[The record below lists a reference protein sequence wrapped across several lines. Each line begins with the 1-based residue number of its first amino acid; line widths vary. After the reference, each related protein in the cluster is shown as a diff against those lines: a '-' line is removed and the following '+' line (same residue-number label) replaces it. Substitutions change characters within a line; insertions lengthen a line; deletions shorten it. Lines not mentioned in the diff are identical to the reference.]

1 MQKSLLAHIASNFI
15 SEYENVANSSVAYLL
30 NEYPQARAALKS
42 ILDVDEVPIH
52 YVTELSTT
60 ANGRPDVTGLEKN
73 GQKTII
79 IEGKFW
85 ANLTPNQPNNYLR
98 ELAKGGKLLFLSPD
112 KRLSSLEVEVGKRLQ
127 EKSTK
132 IYYSSWEN
140 FLDLIEK
147 ENSRNYDQRLTSD
160 VDQMKDLCRKM
171 DTEGMPPLSMSDLD
185 PMNGRRAT
193 HFADVI
199 NECQSILKE
208 WKHANFSGLQ
218 KQSKPYGH
226 GFYFRGFN
234 FSCFLSFDSY
244 TWYARPNHTP
254 IWLSIQNENP
264 ENQSCL
270 KIF

>member
-1 MQKSLLAHIASNFI
+1 MQKSLLAHIASNLI

-244 TWYARPNHTP
+244 NWYARPNHTP